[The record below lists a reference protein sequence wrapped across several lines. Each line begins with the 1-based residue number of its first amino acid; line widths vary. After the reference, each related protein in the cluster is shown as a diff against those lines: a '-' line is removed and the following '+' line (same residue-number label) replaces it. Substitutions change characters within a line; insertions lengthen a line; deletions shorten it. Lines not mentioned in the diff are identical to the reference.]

1 MKRVAFVLLLSVPAF
16 AAELTP
22 TARFTLSVTTA
33 SAVSVA
39 SSVIG
44 GVIAVGV
51 PGFCTEQFGSPR
63 PMCGAAGLALAGAT
77 QLLVSLVLIPEVFRI
92 NGSDPGSVRQGWW
105 RWARW
110 PAAVLA
116 VSALVFLAG
125 AATEQKRYGT
135 GQASMLA
142 GLGGAAVSGITV
154 DVLGLIGAVHAAQ
167 GIP

>member
-51 PGFCTEQFGSPR
+51 PGSCTEQFGSPR